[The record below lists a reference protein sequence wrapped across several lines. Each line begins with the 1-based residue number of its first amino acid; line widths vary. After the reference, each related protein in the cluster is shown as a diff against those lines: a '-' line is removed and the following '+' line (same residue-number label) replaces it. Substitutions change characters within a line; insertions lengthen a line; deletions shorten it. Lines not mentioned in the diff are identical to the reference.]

1 MVESPSLFSRV
12 GYVYMPT
19 TNMDE
24 SIRWYEEKLG
34 FTLKGPKFRDG
45 SSNVAVLML
54 PGGNTVVLL
63 VEVDDQTIED
73 FTSNDKTVPTLALT
87 CPDLQSTHH
96 MLQERGVD
104 VSEIIVRS
112 EDAKYFIIKDP
123 SGNVIEA
130 AWSIWD

>member
-24 SIRWYEEKLG
+24 SIRWYEENLG
-34 FTLKGPKFRDG
+34 FTLEGNKFRDG
-45 SSNVAVLML
+45 SNDFDVAVLML
-54 PGGNTVVLL
+54 PEGNTVVLL
-63 VEVDDQTIED
+63 VEIHNQSFE
-73 FTSNDKTVPTLALT
+73 NQDKTVPTLALT